1 MIGDS
6 RVARH
11 ARDQALLVYTIRRAQ
26 ALLTGLPVLFYTG
39 ETSKKRILAAS
50 YAWETYNE

>member
-1 MIGDS
+1 MNDKFGSEKLVVDDS

-11 ARDQALLVYTIRRAQ
+11 ARVEALLVYTIRRAQ

-39 ETSKKRILAAS
+39 ETSKK
-50 YAWETYNE
+50 